1 MVYRLDDTQVGVNP
15 KINNLMSSF
24 AQAQY
29 DILWVLDATI
39 AVQPGALGRMVDAFI
54 NSPSPHMSFDHD
66 LESTALLSDET
77 RGPPISGDVGLVH
90 QVPVAVVGLVHQVPF
105 AAAQRK
111 TWGSLIEQAF
121 LNTTHAK
128 MYLAIVST
136 PC

>member
-1 MVYRLDDTQVGVNP
+1 
-15 KINNLMSSF
+15 MSSF
-24 AQAQY
+24 AEAQY

-39 AVQPGALGRMVDAFI
+39 AVQPGALGRMVDAFV
-54 NSPSPHMSFDHD
+54 NSPSPHLEFDHD
-66 LESTALLSDET
+66 LESTALLSDDV
-77 RGPPISGDVGLVH
+77 RGAPTAGDVGLVH

-128 MYLAIVST
+128 MYLAIVSV
-136 PC
+136 PFPRHVS